1 MFEER
6 DLMKADLLIIKK
18 APEIIR
24 AITNQILRIEE
35 IWQFKTLHSQT
46 KPLLKIKTLL
56 LIK

>member
-1 MFEER
+1 
-6 DLMKADLLIIKK
+6 MKAGLLIIKK